1 MTKQI
6 AIQLKVTIR
15 GVGEFPL
22 TVKIDGELFMRNWAN
37 HTDSELKELLLGDLE
52 SAVMAKLTAKPLKG
66 EIVTAVSKLRR
77 LASEQSRKP

>member
-1 MTKQI
+1 
-6 AIQLKVTIR
+6 
-15 GVGEFPL
+15 
-22 TVKIDGELFMRNWAN
+22 MRNWAN

>member
-22 TVKIDGELFMRNWAN
+22 TVKIDGERFMKNWA
-37 HTDSELKELLLGDLE
+37 HCTDSELKELLLDDLE
-52 SAVMAKLTAKPLKG
+52 SAVMSKLTAKPLKG

-77 LASEQSRKP
+77 LVLTRSKS